1 MERLFSRAF
10 LARKV
15 TFSLGMV
22 EWLSETSSEL
32 KTTLTKKKNSW
43 LFIDIHFIFS
53 MRQQQQIN
61 MQASLSLHHV
71 IQIMVL

>member
-32 KTTLTKKKNSW
+32 KTTLTKKNIPGCSLTYT
-43 LFIDIHFIFS
+43 LFS
-53 MRQQQQIN
+53 
-61 MQASLSLHHV
+61 V
-71 IQIMVL
+71 